1 MSEMQQLAA
10 ARAPLPE
17 HVEELRRR
25 AADLAR
31 PVKPPRADDVHTAII
46 FELGGE
52 QYAVVAKAVLQV
64 VALRE
69 LTPLPNAPLPLF
81 GLTQWRGDVLT
92 VLDVREMLGVPRRG
106 LPDLGRVIVVDGRD
120 RVFGVLADAV
130 RDVRDIDFDDVK
142 PLPTDD
148 ADGGT
153 LLSGITDD
161 GVLVIDSDALRGL
174 GRGG

>member
-1 MSEMQQLAA
+1 MSDMQELAA
-10 ARAPLPE
+10 ARVPRPE
-17 HVEELRRR
+17 HVEELRHR
-25 AADLAR
+25 AAELAR
-31 PVKPPRADDVHTAII
+31 PAKPPRADDVHAAII

-52 QYAVVAKAVLQV
+52 RYAVAAHAVLQI

-69 LTPLPNAPLPLF
+69 LTPLPSAPLPLF

-92 VLDVREMLGVPRRG
+92 VLDVRELLGVPRHG
-106 LPDLGRVIVVDGRD
+106 LADLARVIVVDGSHH
-120 RVFGVLADAV
+120 VFGVLADAV
-130 RDVRDIDFDDVK
+130 RDVRDIDIDGVQ
-142 PLPTDD
+142 PLPADD
-148 ADGGT
+148 ADRGT